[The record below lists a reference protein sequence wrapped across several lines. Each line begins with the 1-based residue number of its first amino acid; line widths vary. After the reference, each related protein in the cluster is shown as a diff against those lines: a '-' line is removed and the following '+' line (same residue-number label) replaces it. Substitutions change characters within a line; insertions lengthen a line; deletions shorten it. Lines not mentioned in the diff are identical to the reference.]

1 MTPLFTHSPVNG
13 GAAQPRV
20 NGRRAQ
26 RRVAAAAL
34 CAGAVAL
41 ITGCSALSGGS
52 ALTGGSAGSAKP
64 LTARAAITL
73 AADETQRVNSVAET
87 LSVQLS
93 GNVSETTS
101 GTAQMQ
107 LRPDLLVDENL
118 NISAE
123 GQAYGMDEIV
133 STKAIY
139 LKSRAFSA
147 LTGQTR
153 KPWIEIPLSSLSPN
167 LGSSL
172 SQLLQNLQ
180 NGNPLAQTRMLAAAA
195 NVRAVGTQVVDG
207 VSTTHYTGSVKASS
221 ALAELSPSL
230 RSELSPLLKMVS
242 GPIRFDVWI
251 DGQHVARKISEVY
264 TVFGDTMHV
273 TANVTAVNQP
283 VHIALPR
290 PRRVTVLSASQLG
303 V

>member
-1 MTPLFTHSPVNG
+1 MTPVSVDSPRNG
-13 GAAQPRV
+13 GRALNGGRNLNGGRV
-20 NGRRAQ
+20 Q
-26 RRVAAAAL
+26 RRVAAVAL
-34 CAGAVAL
+34 SAGAVAL
-41 ITGCSALSGGS
+41 ITGCSA
-52 ALTGGSAGSAKP
+52 GSAGAAKP

-87 LSVQLS
+87 LSAQLS

-101 GTAQMQ
+101 GTVQMQ

-123 GQAYGMDEIV
+123 GQVYAMDEIV
-133 STKAIY
+133 NTKAIY

-147 LTGQTR
+147 LTSQTH

-180 NGNPLAQTRMLAAAA
+180 NGNPVAQTRMLAAAA
-195 NVRAVGTQVVDG
+195 NVRAVGTQVVNG
-207 VSTTHYTGSVKASS
+207 VSTTHYTGSFTASS
-221 ALAELSPSL
+221 ALAKLSPSL
-230 RSELSPLLKMVS
+230 RAELSPLLKLVS
-242 GPIRFDVWI
+242 GAIRFDVWI
-251 DGQHVARKISEVY
+251 DGQHVARKITESY
-264 TVFGDTMHV
+264 TIFGDTMHV

-283 VHIALPR
+283 VHIVLPG
-290 PRRVTVLSASQLG
+290 PRRVSVQSASQLG

>member
-1 MTPLFTHSPVNG
+1 MTLVSTHSPLKGRAVNG
-13 GAAQPRV
+13 G
-20 NGRRAQ
+20 RAQ
-26 RRVAAAAL
+26 RRVAAVAL

-41 ITGCSALSGGS
+41 ITGCSAGP
-52 ALTGGSAGSAKP
+52 TGSAGSAKP

-87 LSVQLS
+87 ISAQLS
-93 GNVSETTS
+93 GNISETTT

-118 NISAE
+118 NVSAE
-123 GQAYGMDEIV
+123 GQSYGMDEIV
-133 STKAIY
+133 NTKAIY
-139 LKSRAFSA
+139 LKSSAFSS
-147 LTGQTR
+147 LTGHG
-153 KPWIEIPLSSLSPN
+153 KPWLEIPLSSLSPN

-180 NGNPLAQTRMLAAAA
+180 NGNPMAQTRMLAAAA
-195 NVRAVGTQVVDG
+195 NVRAVGTQVVNG
-207 VSTTHYTGSVKASS
+207 VSTTHYTGSFTASS
-221 ALAELSPSL
+221 ALAKLSPSL
-230 RSELSPLLKMVS
+230 RAQLSPLLKLVT

-251 DGQHVARKISEVY
+251 DGQHVARKIIEVY
-264 TVFGDTMHV
+264 TIFGDTMHV

-283 VHIALPR
+283 VHIVLPR
-290 PRRVTVLSASQLG
+290 PRRVTVRSASQLG